1 MYFQS
6 NFWTL
11 MFRPIHLHLDEDRT
25 MARKNDRPDKR
36 AVHESTLGRRRFLTT
51 GLAALAANTVA
62 ARLLAATQS
71 TPASSP
77 EVSIENFS
85 AAGKSEGIVRVAR
98 VVKTD
103 AQWRGQLSALA
114 YSVTRQAG
122 TEVAFSGEYASNH
135 ADGIYR
141 CICCDT
147 ALYDSNTKFE
157 SGTGWPSFWQPISAM
172 NVVKSA
178 DSSLW
183 MQRDAISCRRCDAH
197 LGHVFGDGPRPT
209 GLRYCMNSVALR
221 FAPRA

>member
-1 MYFQS
+1 
-6 NFWTL
+6 
-11 MFRPIHLHLDEDRT
+11 
-25 MARKNDRPDKR
+25 MALTNGRLGKR
-36 AVHESTLGRRRFLTT
+36 AAHELTPGRRRFLTI
-51 GLAALAANTVA
+51 GLTALAANTVTV
-62 ARLLAATQS
+62 RLLAATLS
-71 TPASSP
+71 APASSP
-77 EVSIENFS
+77 DVSIENFS
-85 AAGKSEGIVRVAR
+85 AAGKSEGIVRVAK

-103 AQWRGQLSALA
+103 AQWRAQLSALCF
-114 YSVTRQAG
+114 SVTRQAG

-135 ADGIYR
+135 ADGVYH

-147 ALYDSNTKFE
+147 ALYDSKTKFE

-197 LGHVFGDGPRPT
+197 LGHVFDDGPRPT
-209 GLRYCMNSVALR
+209 GLRYCMNSVALH